1 MNMWGENKWVLI
13 DEIKGQRIV
22 RMNRAGERG
31 RTQGCPPVQNVSIPP
46 ADKCSALCNVVSW
59 GCPPEQC
66 RPPCQVCRHITHSRG
81 SLSEMTEL
89 LPPVHAPRPQPARRL
104 PKVPFVTRATLLCKR
119 ATSWSAFRHVVLC
132 TLYSFNP
139 LGTLWVAFTS
149 TCKSENI
156 LQRNI
161 SMWKIS

>member
-1 MNMWGENKWVLI
+1 M
-13 DEIKGQRIV
+13 RS
-22 RMNRAGERG
+22 RAGERG

-46 ADKCSALCNVVSW
+46 ADKCSPLCNVVGW

-81 SLSEMTEL
+81 PLSEMTEL
-89 LPPVHAPRPQPARRL
+89 LPPVHAPPPCQRGVCQKCPLWRAR
-104 PKVPFVTRATLLCKR
+104 TLLCKR

-132 TLYSFNP
+132 TVYSFTA

-149 TCKSENI
+149 RLLVKAKIYFKEIFLCGNSFNYI
-156 LQRNI
+156 L
-161 SMWKIS
+161 